1 MGKITECSYYDLI
14 PQGSKIIVGL
24 SGGADSMVLLDSLH
38 KQGYMCI
45 AAHCNFHL
53 RSEESNRDAM
63 FAYSQAKLRNIP
75 FFRVDFQTDEYASI
89 RKISTEMAAREL
101 RYKWF
106 AELRERVKADVIA
119 VAHHADDCIETM
131 LINLS
136 RGTGLKGLAG
146 IKAKQGNI
154 VRPLL
159 KFTKEDIL
167 QYVSENS
174 LEYVDD
180 STNFESVYVRN
191 KFRNQVIPLLEQIN
205 PSIRKN
211 LITTME
217 HLRETEQFITHQITP
232 IKGRIL
238 QPYNGGYKISINEI
252 LQSPDSRFILYECI
266 SDFGFSSDVIDNL
279 LRLGTDNSGKH
290 FFSSRY
296 ELRCERETWEIL
308 PIRTN
313 EEKEF
318 LIREIDDVQ
327 NLPIHLSI
335 RAISSQEVT
344 IKPDSNCCYVDK
356 NKISFPLTLRH
367 CKIGDYFIPF
377 GMKGRKKTS
386 DFFIDNHYSQFQK
399 ENSWVLTTSKGE
411 IIWLVGKRADNRFR
425 IDDTT
430 QETIIFSIE

>member
-63 FAYSQAKLRNIP
+63 FAHSQAKLRNIP
-75 FFRVDFQTDEYASI
+75 FFQVNFQTNEYASI

-106 AELRERVKADVIA
+106 AELKERLKADAIA

-146 IKAKQGNI
+146 IKAKQGNV

-159 KFTKEDIL
+159 KFTKEEIL
-167 QYVSENS
+167 QYVSENN

-180 STNFESVYVRN
+180 STNFESVYTRN

-217 HLRETEQFITHQITP
+217 HLRETEQFVTHQLTP
-232 IKGRIL
+232 IKKNIL
-238 QPYNGGYKISINEI
+238 QPYNGGYKISIQETLSN
-252 LQSPDSRFILYECI
+252 PDARFILYETI
-266 SDFGFSSDVIDNL
+266 SDFGFSSDVVDKML
-279 LRLGTDNSGKH
+279 KLGTDNSGKH
-290 FFSSRY
+290 FFSSQY
-296 ELRCERETWEIL
+296 ELRCERETWEIR
-308 PIRTN
+308 PIRPN
-313 EEKEF
+313 DDKEF
-318 LIREIDDVQ
+318 IIRDIHDVQ

-335 RAISSQEVT
+335 QTFSNQKAT
-344 IKPDSNCCYVDK
+344 IKPNPNLCYVDK
-356 NKISFPLTLRH
+356 DKISFPLTLRH

-386 DFFIDNHYSQFQK
+386 DFFVDNHYSQSQK

-430 QETIIFSIE
+430 QQIIIFSIE